1 MILGNFLL
9 SLQRVTEV
17 NAAKDTKNRGGSQGK
32 HEVKTV
38 RNQSKRTMEAI
49 KLSIG
54 FREWSKLP
62 DFVETINQEDEMVAY
77 QIDNTTAIIVTQGCC
92 GTAWVKAQAELWF
105 EDQYT
110 ETIKK

>member
-1 MILGNFLL
+1 M
-9 SLQRVTEV
+9 QRVTEV
-17 NAAKDTKNRGGSQGK
+17 SAPKDTKKWGGGQRK
-32 HEVKTV
+32 HGVKRI

-62 DFVETINQEDEMVAY
+62 DFVEMINAEAEMFAY
-77 QIDNTTAIIVTQGCC
+77 EIDNTTALIVTQGCC
-92 GTAWVKAQAELWF
+92 GTAWVKAQAARWF

-110 ETIKK
+110 EIIKK

>member
-1 MILGNFLL
+1 M
-9 SLQRVTEV
+9 QRVTEV
-17 NAAKDTKNRGGSQGK
+17 NAAKDTKKTAGSQGK
-32 HEVKTV
+32 HQVKTV

-49 KLSIG
+49 KISIG

-62 DFVETINQEDEMVAY
+62 DFVEMINAEAEMFAY
-77 QIDNTTAIIVTQGCC
+77 EIDNTTALIVTQGCC

>member
-1 MILGNFLL
+1 M
-9 SLQRVTEV
+9 QRVTTV
-17 NAAKDTKNRGGSQGK
+17 TGLKDTKKTADNQRK
-32 HEVKTV
+32 HGVKTI

-62 DFVETINQEDEMVAY
+62 GFVEMINAEAEMFAY
-77 QIDNTTAIIVTQGCC
+77 EIDNTTAIIVTQGRC
-92 GTAWVKAQAELWF
+92 GTTWVEAQAAQWF

>member
-1 MILGNFLL
+1 
-9 SLQRVTEV
+9 
-17 NAAKDTKNRGGSQGK
+17 
-32 HEVKTV
+32 
-38 RNQSKRTMEAI
+38 MEAI

-62 DFVETINQEDEMVAY
+62 DFVEMINAEMINAEDEMFAY
-77 QIDNTTAIIVTQGCC
+77 EIDNTTAIIVTQGRC
-92 GTAWVKAQAELWF
+92 GTAWVEAQATQWF

>member
-1 MILGNFLL
+1 M

-32 HEVKTV
+32 REDKTV
-38 RNQSKRTMEAI
+38 RNQGKRAMEAI

-62 DFVETINQEDEMVAY
+62 DFVAMINAESEMFAY
-77 QIDNTTAIIVTQGCC
+77 EIDNTTVIIVTQGCC
-92 GTAWVKAQAELWF
+92 GTAWIEAQAERWF

>member
-1 MILGNFLL
+1 
-9 SLQRVTEV
+9 
-17 NAAKDTKNRGGSQGK
+17 
-32 HEVKTV
+32 
-38 RNQSKRTMEAI
+38 MEAI

-62 DFVETINQEDEMVAY
+62 DFVEMINGEDEMFAY
-77 QIDNTTAIIVTQGCC
+77 EIDNTSAVIVTMGPC
-92 GTAWVKAQAELWF
+92 GTEWVKAQAEAWF